1 MAAKKQLMKPATQ
14 KVVKDA
20 KPTEVE
26 PRVISD
32 EEYRCT
38 CCGHKYKKQET
49 NFGRSKS
56 PIYKGNN
63 GFVSI
68 CKNCVAELYEQYVK
82 FMTETKMRRQS
93 GFARSRICTLIWISG
108 RRHERSVRAAM
119 ERAAIGSVPI
129 FPD

>member
-38 CCGHKYKKQET
+38 CCGHKYKNRRLILAVQ
-49 NFGRSKS
+49 S
-56 PIYKGNN
+56 PLFIR
-63 GFVSI
+63 VTTALS
-68 CKNCVAELYEQYVK
+68 L
-82 FMTETKMRRQS
+82 
-93 GFARSRICTLIWISG
+93 
-108 RRHERSVRAAM
+108 SVRTALQ
-119 ERAAIGSVPI
+119 S
-129 FPD
+129 FTNST